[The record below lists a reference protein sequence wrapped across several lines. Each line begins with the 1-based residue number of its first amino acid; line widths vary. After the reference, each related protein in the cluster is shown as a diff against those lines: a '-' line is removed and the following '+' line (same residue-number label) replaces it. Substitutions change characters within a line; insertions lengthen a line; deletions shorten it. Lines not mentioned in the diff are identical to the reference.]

1 MGMGRSYRSLFWP
14 AVLILVGVFALLVNA
29 GFVPVERLDRLAD
42 LWPLILVVIG
52 LELVVRRSL
61 QGAAAEIAAALIVLL
76 AIGGAAAYVALGP
89 SIPTGTRTL
98 DASGKVGGLIQ
109 ASVQVEAGGTT
120 ITMQGSSSLGDDL
133 FRAHIEYSGLNPSVT
148 LDGTTGEVRIS
159 QNNTSGFFLQSR
171 RFALT
176 LQLNSSVPWR
186 IAVNSGA
193 SSDVFMLST
202 VRVSGIE
209 VNTGA
214 SKEEITV
221 GDPSGTV
228 PINVNGGAVTVNV
241 HRPPG
246 AAASV
251 SVSGG
256 AASLSFDGRQS
267 KAVGTLTAQTSDYDQ
282 ASDRYQITVDGGAD
296 TVTVDARGVGA

>member
-1 MGMGRSYRSLFWP
+1 MSRGYRSLFWP

-61 QGAAAEIAAALIVLL
+61 QGAGAEIAAALIVLL

-89 SIPTGTRTL
+89 SIPTGIHTL
-98 DASGKVGGLIQ
+98 DASGKVGSVNH
-109 ASVQVEAGGTT
+109 ASVQVDAGGTT
-120 ITMQGSSSLGDDL
+120 ITMEGSSSLGDDL
-133 FRAHIEYSGLNPSVT
+133 FRAHIEYSGRKPDVS
-148 LDGTTGEVRIS
+148 LDEATGDVHIS
-159 QNNTSGFFLQSR
+159 QSNTSGFFLQSR
-171 RFALT
+171 RFSLT
-176 LQLNSSVPWR
+176 LQLNSSVPWG

-193 SSDVFMLST
+193 SSDAFMLST
-202 VRVSGIE
+202 VRVARID

-228 PINVNGGAVTVNV
+228 PITVNGGALTVNV

-267 KAVGTLTAQTSDYDQ
+267 KAVGTLTAQTSDYDH
-282 ASDRYQITVDGGAD
+282 ASDRYQIQVDGGAD
-296 TVTVDARGVGA
+296 SVTVDTHGVGA